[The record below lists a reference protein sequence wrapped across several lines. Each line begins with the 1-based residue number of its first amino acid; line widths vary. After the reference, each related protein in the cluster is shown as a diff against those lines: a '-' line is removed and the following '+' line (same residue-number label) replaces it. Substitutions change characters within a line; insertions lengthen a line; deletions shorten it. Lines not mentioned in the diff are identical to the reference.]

1 MNKSITPPEYLKN
14 FIQRIPPKQMA
25 NLFNISQSEVIALF
39 HSTDSEVTNFI
50 FKYKLTNPN
59 NLAKFVVNVHFAE
72 VSNLYDG
79 LYNIRKDYQNEW
91 KSKLQSAQDKF
102 NFGLNNLSTRKQDF
116 IAARHQVMD
125 CIRIF
130 ENDALLH
137 ISQIRRIDNQPE
149 WILFFA
155 SFFNLITSRKEIP
168 LAIESCQRLLNAY
181 ELLFTISSTTND
193 NVSSFKKQFLVSGQ
207 KIMADGN
214 CLLMANYCESNK
226 DKDFWYNFRDSW
238 NKRWQMILET
248 NMIFNTEKESASTF
262 WNDDDLDLF

>member
-14 FIQRIPPKQMA
+14 FIQRIPPKQIA
-25 NLFNISQSEVIALF
+25 NLFKISQSDVIALF

-50 FKYKLTNPN
+50 FKYKLTNLN
-59 NLAKFVVNVHFAE
+59 NLARFVVNVHFAE
-72 VSNLYDG
+72 ISNLYDG

-102 NFGLNNLSTRKQDF
+102 NFGLNNPSTQKQDF

-125 CIRIF
+125 CICIF
-130 ENDALLH
+130 ENDALEH
-137 ISQIRRIDNQPE
+137 ISQIRQIDNQPE

-155 SFFNLITSRKEIP
+155 SFPNLLTSKKEIP
-168 LAIESCQRLLNAY
+168 LAIENCQLLLNAY
-181 ELLFTISSTTND
+181 ELLFTICSITND
-193 NVSSFKKQFLVSGQ
+193 NVSSFKEKFLISGR
-207 KIMADGN
+207 KIMDNDN

-262 WNDDDLDLF
+262 WDDDDLDFF